1 MTKYAKMR
9 YKSTL
14 SAVIG
19 SATVYALSK
28 GYIDGDLATFVT
40 SLNLAIFGAM
50 NVASNRVANG
60 KKKDNIES

>member
-19 SATVYALSK
+19 SLTVYALAK
-28 GYIDGDLATFVT
+28 GYIDGDLATLV
-40 SLNLAIFGAM
+40 SSVNLAAFGAM
-50 NVASNRVANG
+50 NVASNRVAKG
-60 KKKDNIES
+60 TKKDNIET